1 MPRRLAIATALL
13 PMLAFAAALL
23 GAGETR
29 AAGEIRYRVVTLAGD
44 TDLCLDVV
52 NDAKKDRVTLAKCN
66 NKVQGQ
72 FWTVEPYGKLRE
84 GHVRLRSSLSG
95 ENRCLDIVNDEMK
108 NQVVMA
114 RCGNYTG
121 QMWTIQ
127 MVGPD
132 GLSQMRTRFTGATRC
147 LQVFPD
153 GDKYNRVMMSDCDDR
168 DTQQY
173 RFELE
178 K

>member
-1 MPRRLAIATALL
+1 MIRRLLAAAAILL
-13 PMLAFAAALL
+13 PVILIS
-23 GAGETR
+23 AGDSR
-29 AAGEIRYRVVTLAGD
+29 AAGEIRYKIGALAGD
-44 TDLCLDVV
+44 TDLCLDIV
-52 NDAKKDRVTLAKCN
+52 NDAKKDRVTLAKCG
-66 NKVQGQ
+66 KYSGQ

-84 GHVRLRSSLSG
+84 GYVRLRTSFTG

-114 RCGNYTG
+114 RCGNFTG
-121 QMWTIQ
+121 QMWSIQ

-132 GLSQMRTRFTGATRC
+132 GLSQMRTKFTGTTRC

-153 GDKYNRVMMSDCDDR
+153 ADRYNRVIMSDCDER
-168 DTQQY
+168 DTQQF

>member
-1 MPRRLAIATALL
+1 MRHRLLAAAVVLAPALL
-13 PMLAFAAALL
+13 AAA
-23 GAGETR
+23 GDSR
-29 AAGEIRYRVVTLAGD
+29 AAGEIRYQIETLAGS
-44 TDLCLDVV
+44 TELCLDIV
-52 NDAKKDRVTLAKCN
+52 NDAKKDRVTLMKCAK
-66 NKVQGQ
+66 VSGQ

-84 GHVRLRSSLSG
+84 GYVRLRTTFTG

-121 QMWTIQ
+121 QMWSIQ

-132 GLSQMRTRFTGATRC
+132 GLSQMRTKFTGTTRC

-153 GDKYNRVMMSDCDDR
+153 GDKYGRVMMSDCDDR
-168 DTQQY
+168 DTQQF
-173 RFELE
+173 RFNLE